1 MKFAKKCLQFILKL
15 QQRLILSV
23 QRGNA
28 KFNIHSENTLFQ
40 IVKNK
45 KFGILCKYSAQLLF
59 RMVTKDPTRWKSR
72 WMRNSRKMQKPLQI
86 LFSSCLF
93 FQIARTTD
101 TESTTSPKG
110 DSTSY
115 LRNVQTSNHS
125 YYWEGLRPKITPRP
139 KPYSDR
145 TAIKF
150 TSKVDFNL
158 LGSPFRY
165 LERSQNLGEHDSEL
179 IGGKQMIFPARFCGR
194 NQQFPVFTCQNLDNL
209 ELN

>member
-1 MKFAKKCLQFILKL
+1 
-15 QQRLILSV
+15 
-23 QRGNA
+23 
-28 KFNIHSENTLFQ
+28 
-40 IVKNK
+40 
-45 KFGILCKYSAQLLF
+45 
-59 RMVTKDPTRWKSR
+59 
-72 WMRNSRKMQKPLQI
+72 MRNSRKMQKPLQI

>member
-15 QQRLILSV
+15 QERLILSV

-28 KFNIHSENTLFQ
+28 KFNIHSEYTLFQ

-45 KFGILCKYSAQLLF
+45 KTGILCKYSIQLLF

-115 LRNVQTSNHS
+115 LRNVQTCVQQP
-125 YYWEGLRPKITPRP
+125 LL
-139 KPYSDR
+139 
-145 TAIKF
+145 
-150 TSKVDFNL
+150 L
-158 LGSPFRY
+158 LGRASVQNYTPTKTLFRPDCHKIY
-165 LERSQNLGEHDSEL
+165 IQSRL
-179 IGGKQMIFPARFCGR
+179 
-194 NQQFPVFTCQNLDNL
+194 
-209 ELN
+209 